1 MSKYVVVK
9 RTGYERPIWQVIV
22 RATGGVVTTHAT
34 RSAAIKAARVI
45 WEGPVSVERDV
56 HRLRRSSSA
65 APSSWLFSDYL
76 GLKVYGPLDD
86 DPRVRP

>member
-34 RSAAIKAARVI
+34 RSAAIKAARVMN
-45 WEGPVSVERDV
+45 GKDR
-56 HRLRRSSSA
+56 
-65 APSSWLFSDYL
+65 
-76 GLKVYGPLDD
+76 
-86 DPRVRP
+86 